1 MKTRERAAL
10 WAERAA
16 EIWAAHWLPILGA
29 FFVLVSLILKWVD
42 FPLSRHPY
50 GLQLPLLRNV
60 GTIPHFSL
68 LSYGVIGGAIL
79 AIGLVLRRRSGRF
92 LAVASA
98 ILIAF
103 WVMLPCQIAFQ
114 QPALL
119 GRLSAETQDLSMI
132 RGFTRNYL
140 PENYGAAE
148 EYPKHP
154 EFDTLWSRF
163 VAAGSFLGLGW
174 YCFGIGSLLIGIYSI
189 GRLPC
194 ERGMTLLTLSG
205 IPIGALTILVMPP
218 LIGQHYFTSARAA
231 QAEGNSEKAIRDY
244 RKAMWWDRWRGQHI
258 NIYATIGD
266 FERLSGSGVDSP
278 EKHVSKAEEFKKACE
293 YESAVFELS
302 RAAAW
307 GGMVEIAARHES
319 ARIRVYFGNALYYHG
334 AIGAA
339 VTQWQQAIV
348 EDPLPQEGLGFLIAR
363 GNFDLGRYPAA
374 LEALNRVLRAT
385 GDKPVRANAY
395 SLAGDSYI
403 KLGRDVDARNSYNL
417 SLAADRDGNFWGMR
431 GLIGN

>member
-1 MKTRERAAL
+1 MKMRERAAL

-16 EIWAAHWLPILGA
+16 EIWAAHWLSILGT
-29 FFVLVSLILKWVD
+29 FFVFVSLILKWVD
-42 FPLSRHPY
+42 FPLSHHPY

-60 GTIPHFSL
+60 GAIPHFSL
-68 LSYGVIGGAIL
+68 FSYGVVGGAIL
-79 AIGLVLRRRSGRF
+79 AIGLVLHRRSGRF

-98 ILIAF
+98 ILVAF
-103 WVMLPCQIAFQ
+103 WVMVPCQIAFQ

-119 GRLSAETQDLSMI
+119 GRLTAETQDLTMI
-132 RGFTRNYL
+132 RGFTRSYL
-140 PENYGAAE
+140 PANYGAAE
-148 EYPKHP
+148 EYSKQFD
-154 EFDTLWSRF
+154 FDTIWGRF
-163 VAAGSFLGLGW
+163 VAAYSFLGLGW
-174 YCFGIGSLLIGIYSI
+174 YCFGVGSLLIGIFSI
-189 GRLPC
+189 ARLPG

-218 LIGQHYFTSARAA
+218 LIGQHYFTSARVA
-231 QAEGNSEKAIRDY
+231 QAQGNNEKAITHY

-266 FERLSGSGVDSP
+266 FERLSASGGDSP
-278 EKHVSKAEEFKKACE
+278 EKHISKAEEFKEAYE

-307 GGMVEIAARHES
+307 GGMVATAARHES
-319 ARIRVYFGNALYYHG
+319 ARIRVYFGTALYYHG

-339 VTQWQQAIV
+339 VTQWEQAIV
-348 EDPLPQEGLGFLIAR
+348 EDPLPQEGLAFLIAR

-374 LEALNRVLRAT
+374 LEALNRVFRGA
-385 GDKPVRANAY
+385 GDIPVLANAY
-395 SLAGDSYI
+395 SLAGDSYM

-417 SLAADRDGNFWGMR
+417 SLVEDMDWNFWGMR